1 LKLAFSTLA
10 CPQWSTEQIVSNALN
25 LGYDAIE
32 LRLLDGEVIDPIKD
46 AAKVVQAVKLSRSN
60 GLEVCT
66 LDTSGRVNQPDEEGR
81 AATLADLQ
89 AWFRL
94 AQEVQVPLLRIFG
107 GSGKYDKSD
116 TKPQPTEQEAD
127 RQVIDFLGQIAQEAE
142 QAHVTVALETHDSF
156 SSARRVGNILKA
168 VNSPFVGALW
178 DSQHPYRVGETAEE
192 VYDYLGH
199 NNIVHVH
206 VKDALR
212 IGPTEKD
219 WKLTLLGEGEVP
231 VREQLQLLQ
240 QNGYNGY
247 ASVEWEKKWHPE
259 IPEPEV
265 ALPQHISW
273 LKALPFLQS

>member
-10 CPQWSTEQIVSNALN
+10 CPQWSTEQVITNALN
-25 LGYDAIE
+25 FGYDAIE
-32 LRLLDGEVIDPIKD
+32 LRLLDGEVIDPVKD

-60 GLEVCT
+60 GLEVCA
-66 LDTSGRVNQPDEEGR
+66 LDTSSRVNQPDEEGR
-81 AATLADLQ
+81 AATLDDLR

-107 GSGKYDKSD
+107 GSGKYDKGD

-127 RQVIDFLGQIAQEAE
+127 RQVIDFLGQIAQEAV

-168 VNSPFVGALW
+168 VNSPSVGALW

-192 VYDYLGH
+192 VYNYLGRDK
-199 NNIVHVH
+199 IVHVH

-212 IGPTEKD
+212 TGATEKD
-219 WKLTLLGEGEVP
+219 WQLKLLGEGEVP

-265 ALPQHISW
+265 ALPQHIHW

>member
-1 LKLAFSTLA
+1 LA
-10 CPQWSTEQIVSNALN
+10 CPQWSTEQIVNNALN

-66 LDTSGRVNQPDEEGR
+66 LDTSSRVNQPDEEGR
-81 AATLADLQ
+81 AATLADLR

-107 GSGKYDKSD
+107 GSGKSD

-156 SSARRVGNILKA
+156 SSAQRVGNILKA
-168 VNSPFVGALW
+168 VNSPFIGALW

-192 VYDYLGH
+192 VYAYLGH

-212 IGPTEKD
+212 TGPTEKD
-219 WKLTLLGEGEVP
+219 WQLTLLGEGEVP

-240 QNGYNGY
+240 QNGYNSY

-265 ALPQHISW
+265 ALPQHIRW
-273 LKALPFLQS
+273 LKELPFLQG

>member
-10 CPQWSTEQIVSNALN
+10 CPQWSTEQIVTNACN
-25 LGYDAIE
+25 SGYDAIE
-32 LRLLDGEVIDPIKD
+32 LRLLDGEVIDPVKD
-46 AAKVVQAVKLSRSN
+46 AAKVVQAVKLSRSK
-60 GLEVCT
+60 GLEVCA
-66 LDTSGRVNQPDEEGR
+66 LDTSSRVNQPDKEGR
-81 AATLADLQ
+81 AATLAELQ

-107 GSGKYDKSD
+107 GSGKNDKNDS
-116 TKPQPTEQEAD
+116 TPQPTEQEVD

-142 QAHVTVALETHDSF
+142 RAHVIVALETHDFF
-156 SSARRVGNILKA
+156 SSARRVGSILKA
-168 VNSPFVGALW
+168 VNSPAVGALW

-192 VYDYLGH
+192 VYRYLGGDK
-199 NNIVHVH
+199 IVHVH

-212 IGPTEKD
+212 TGPTEKG
-219 WKLTLLGEGEVP
+219 WQLKLLGEGEVP

-240 QNGYNGY
+240 QNGFNGY

-265 ALPQHISW
+265 ALPQHIRW

>member
-1 LKLAFSTLA
+1 MKLAFSTLA
-10 CPQWSTEQIVSNALN
+10 CPQWSTEQVVSNAFN

-32 LRLLDGEVIDPIKD
+32 LRLLDGAVIDPIKD
-46 AAKVVQAVKLSRSN
+46 AAKVVQAVKLSRSS
-60 GLEVCT
+60 GLEVCA
-66 LDTSGRVNQPDEEGR
+66 LDTSSRVNQPDDEGR
-81 AATLADLQ
+81 AQTLADLR

-107 GSGKYDKSD
+107 GSGKSD
-116 TKPQPTEQEAD
+116 TQPQPTEQEAD

-142 QAHVTVALETHDSF
+142 RVQVTVALETHDSF

-168 VNSPFVGALW
+168 VNSQFVVALW

-192 VYDYLGH
+192 VYAYLGH

-219 WKLTLLGEGEVP
+219 WQLTLLGEGEVP

-247 ASVEWEKKWHPE
+247 A
-259 IPEPEV
+259 
-265 ALPQHISW
+265 
-273 LKALPFLQS
+273 

>member
-1 LKLAFSTLA
+1 LA
-10 CPQWSTEQIVSNALN
+10 CPQWTTEQIVSNALN

-32 LRLLDGEVIDPIKD
+32 LRLLDGEVIDPGKD

-66 LDTSGRVNQPDEEGR
+66 LDTSSRVNQPDEEGR
-81 AATLADLQ
+81 AQTLADLR

-107 GSGKYDKSD
+107 GSGKSN

-156 SSARRVGNILKA
+156 SSAQRVGNILKA

-192 VYDYLGH
+192 VYDYLGPK
-199 NNIVHVH
+199 NIVHVH

-212 IGPTEKD
+212 TGPTEKD

-259 IPEPEV
+259 IPEPEI
-265 ALPQHISW
+265 ALPQHMSW